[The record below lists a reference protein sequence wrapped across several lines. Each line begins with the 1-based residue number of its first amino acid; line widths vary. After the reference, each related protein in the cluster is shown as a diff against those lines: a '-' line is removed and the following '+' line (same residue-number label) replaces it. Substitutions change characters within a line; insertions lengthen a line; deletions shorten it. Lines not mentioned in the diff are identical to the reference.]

1 MYRYLRRRQA
11 LWTVTFAVV
20 CLVLLSLLLNW
31 LYRYVNEDSA
41 LRTFGTN
48 ETPIIAAVLATAALT
63 YLFGRLLSRPDA
75 Q

>member
-11 LWTVTFAVV
+11 RWTVTFAVV

-63 YLFGRLLSRPDA
+63 YLFARLLSRPDA

>member
-63 YLFGRLLSRPDA
+63 YLFARLLSRPDA

>member
-41 LRTFGTN
+41 LRTFGSN

-63 YLFGRLLSRPDA
+63 YLFARLLSRPDA
-75 Q
+75 R